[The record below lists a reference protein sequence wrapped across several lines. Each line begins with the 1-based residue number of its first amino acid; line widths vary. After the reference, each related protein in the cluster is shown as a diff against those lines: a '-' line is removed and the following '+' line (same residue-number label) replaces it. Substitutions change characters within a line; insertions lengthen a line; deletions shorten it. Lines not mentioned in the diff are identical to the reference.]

1 MSPGKRI
8 PSRTPRQENI
18 KSQEQEAKILLVG
31 HKGSSEWYH
40 PHFHLLASGPVNPD
54 YGRNSTLYLMLI
66 QSTYIQPSRG
76 PCPSSAACCHMAGTV
91 TVSSKAH
98 FSVLSNQLLWDS
110 EQNDMTSDFH
120 EQVPTVT
127 LLSQEWVPWKKVML
141 CRISWLWIRQSVSS
155 QMMIIWE
162 ELQSTG

>member
-54 YGRNSTLYLMLI
+54 YGRNSIIYWDLI
-66 QSTYIQPSRG
+66 KRKSWKTSQRRICFRYILNKIFHSFVFFFLSRRD
-76 PCPSSAACCHMAGTV
+76 
-91 TVSSKAH
+91 
-98 FSVLSNQLLWDS
+98 N
-110 EQNDMTSDFH
+110 
-120 EQVPTVT
+120 
-127 LLSQEWVPWKKVML
+127 
-141 CRISWLWIRQSVSS
+141 
-155 QMMIIWE
+155 
-162 ELQSTG
+162 